1 MPKLF
6 RHLLRTLRPA
16 RLLAAAGL
24 GALILCGARAA
35 EPLTLT
41 ILHANDTHSFAAG
54 VMRRG
59 VAADSDEQSTGG
71 YARLA
76 AAVNAEKAKN
86 PNVIALDAGDRWQGT
101 LFFSLLGP
109 DFITALTNRMPWDA
123 MTLGNH
129 EFDLGCERLAEVLPQ
144 EKLPI
149 LAANIARRHE
159 GEDACPI
166 EGRLPGTMVKTVSGV
181 KVGIFGIAND
191 EVKVVSKACPATT
204 FDTREDAARK
214 AVAALRAQGA
224 EIIIALTHIG
234 YPADRELA
242 RSVAGIDV
250 IVGGHTHSL
259 LGKNLRGS
267 EGPYP
272 TVEISP
278 AGEPVLVVQAKR
290 STEYLGRLVVAF
302 DEKGR
307 AAAWTGAPVRLTSEK
322 PRDPELRDA
331 VAKAAGVL
339 EKART
344 VKVSTNPNE
353 FSDGLDPCRWGDC
366 LAGMVTADAFLDFA
380 RPYGATIALLN
391 GGAVRS
397 ALPVGTVDRGSLE
410 EIHPFG
416 NLIAVIDVTGEAI
429 RAALENGV
437 ADPDVGGPHLL
448 QPSGLRYAVDPAQPV
463 GHRILSVETIETDEA
478 DEAGKGAWVPLDPAK
493 TYRIATVKY
502 VADGGD
508 DFAMFADAPRVP
520 ANDALEVDV
529 MDAYLRAHDPLPMP
543 AAGRITGMPEMPEA
557 AE

>member
-353 FSDGLDPCRWGDC
+353 FPDGLDPCRWGDC

-397 ALPVGTVDRGSLE
+397 AL
-410 EIHPFG
+410 
-416 NLIAVIDVTGEAI
+416 
-429 RAALENGV
+429 ENGV

-463 GHRILSVETIETDEA
+463 GHRILSVETVETDEA